1 MVLFIIFGL
10 AARSLTWQSTLT
22 VFVLLVLAIP
32 VRVRTQCPECIG
44 QYIKT
49 VDTITGECISCFPCL
64 RCDGDYTSSV
74 PCGATVPF
82 GTDIK
87 CVLIPSDPVVL
98 PDAGTQTQYLN
109 SLPLAISSKFIVAPA
124 TSIVHPTTSSS
135 ASTRSS
141 IKGTDRSDTKKQKS
155 EKDLALAE
163 WKKDSRIYIFGGIFL
178 AVALVAVMYRIR
190 RKSRKQVL
198 LQPVDHVKPDPSS
211 PIQSLPDVLRQ
222 DRETCSIN
230 CTTNTVEFRRHNG
243 CASEIGDGNQ
253 RSQCLAAQSS
263 SGGNTRPS
271 DLVAAPVD
279 AVQLHTRSLPPEPL
293 SQSLIVQNGAIA
305 DGILEQGRPSIW
317 STLSQR
323 QKYDTKVLEIPYP
336 LLYKICLTLDIPRA
350 DGNDV
355 RMLAYK
361 LGISLPDLAILKQA
375 AITQQPDNNY
385 FNSTSYVV
393 LNKNHSLSVKGFVGI
408 MEGIERDDIIY
419 LINDWSN

>member
-1 MVLFIIFGL
+1 MF
-10 AARSLTWQSTLT
+10 T
-22 VFVLLVLAIP
+22 
-32 VRVRTQCPECIG
+32 
-44 QYIKT
+44 
-49 VDTITGECISCFPCL
+49 
-64 RCDGDYTSSV
+64 
-74 PCGATVPF
+74 
-82 GTDIK
+82 
-87 CVLIPSDPVVL
+87 
-98 PDAGTQTQYLN
+98 
-109 SLPLAISSKFIVAPA
+109 
-124 TSIVHPTTSSS
+124 
-135 ASTRSS
+135 
-141 IKGTDRSDTKKQKS
+141 
-155 EKDLALAE
+155 
-163 WKKDSRIYIFGGIFL
+163 
-178 AVALVAVMYRIR
+178 
-190 RKSRKQVL
+190 
-198 LQPVDHVKPDPSS
+198 
-211 PIQSLPDVLRQ
+211 
-222 DRETCSIN
+222 
-230 CTTNTVEFRRHNG
+230 
-243 CASEIGDGNQ
+243 
-253 RSQCLAAQSS
+253 
-263 SGGNTRPS
+263 
-271 DLVAAPVD
+271 VD